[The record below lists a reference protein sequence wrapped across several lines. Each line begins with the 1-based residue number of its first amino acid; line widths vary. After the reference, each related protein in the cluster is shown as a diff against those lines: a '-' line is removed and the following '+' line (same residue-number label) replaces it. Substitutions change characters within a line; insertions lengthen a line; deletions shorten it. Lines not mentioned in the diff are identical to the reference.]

1 MSERL
6 SLRSGGLCGIAYVAL
21 AFGAVTFAS
30 GSRLGEFLLQLSILP
45 ALWWVVALRSHLNRG
60 EGGPGGLSMLFLVGY
75 VLAGALAL
83 VQSANNAFLAVRP
96 PNSASIVA
104 YVNDFDSFLGIASD
118 VPLAAAVMAAG
129 LSILATT
136 ALPRW
141 IGFLGLIAA
150 AGQLILILPIV
161 VDSGLFTDTGVVF
174 AIAQLIFVVWLL
186 SVSIAMLTQSARAQI
201 SPTREADVAPNSA
214 AT

>member
-6 SLRSGGLCGIAYVAL
+6 ALRSGGFCGIVYVLL

-30 GSRLGEFLLQLSILP
+30 GSRIGEFMLEVSVLP
-45 ALWWVVALRSHLNRG
+45 ALWWVVALRSHLNRS

-83 VQSANNAFLAVRP
+83 AQSANNALLAIRP
-96 PNSASIVA
+96 PSSTAIVA
-104 YVNDFDSFLGIASD
+104 YVNDIDSFLGIASD

-129 LSILATT
+129 LSILATA

-141 IGFLGLIAA
+141 IGILGLIAGV
-150 AGQLILILPIV
+150 GQLVLTLPLI
-161 VDSGLFTDTGVVF
+161 VDSSLLTDTGAVF
-174 AIAQLIFVVWLL
+174 AVAQLIFVVWLL
-186 SVSIAMLTQSARAQI
+186 SVCIAMGIRSTSTA
-201 SPTREADVAPNSA
+201 PPREADWVPVSS
-214 AT
+214 

>member
-6 SLRSGGLCGIAYVAL
+6 ALRSGGLCGIAYVVL

-30 GSRLGEFLLQLSILP
+30 GSRLGEFLLQLSIVP
-45 ALWWVVALRSHLNRG
+45 ALWWVVALRGHLNRG

-83 VQSANNAFLAVRP
+83 AQSANNALLAVRP

-129 LSILATT
+129 LSILATA

-161 VDSGLFTDTGVVF
+161 VDSGVFTDTGVVF

-186 SVSIAMLTQSARAQI
+186 SVSIAMLTRSARTQI
-201 SPTREADVAPNSA
+201 SPTREADVDPKST